1 MALAK
6 DGDMV
11 RVHYTGTL
19 NDGTV
24 FDSSREREPLE
35 FTLGCGQVI
44 PGFDK
49 GIVGMEISQTK
60 SINIPAGEAYGER
73 NDQLI
78 INISRDELPPEI
90 QPEIGMQLEMMH
102 PSGQKIIVSISNF
115 TDEYISL
122 DGNHPLAG
130 NDLNFDVELVSI
142 VAK

>member
-24 FDSSREREPLE
+24 FDSSRERKPLE

-49 GIVGMEISQTK
+49 GIVGMEINQTK
-60 SINIPAGEAYGER
+60 SINIPAVEAYGER

-130 NDLNFDVELVSI
+130 NDLNFDIELVEI
-142 VAK
+142 VA